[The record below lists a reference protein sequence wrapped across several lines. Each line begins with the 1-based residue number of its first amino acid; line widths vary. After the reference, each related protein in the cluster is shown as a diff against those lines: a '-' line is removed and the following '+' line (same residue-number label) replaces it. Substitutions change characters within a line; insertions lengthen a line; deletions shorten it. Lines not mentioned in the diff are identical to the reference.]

1 MITNIEY
8 RFSDDELARE
18 IELKSGVKIPFM
30 AYKMQQ
36 WKNDPFLWMVE
47 QVFTIDESD
56 SENPV
61 KPFPAYR
68 YLKEVIREY
77 FDNKVLVVSKTRRM
91 MATHLFTAL
100 AVHQLLFVPFSEN
113 IIVSINEDRAK
124 KVIQTRC
131 KKIIEYLDP
140 RFPYPEF
147 KDKEDFLVA
156 EIHNPVNG
164 ATITALPSGSDKCRG
179 LTVTNAFYDE
189 FAFQKNC
196 EENLKAL
203 KPALEGEN
211 CRAAIVSTP
220 KFATVFQELV
230 SNVNKDANFQ
240 VIMEGLTKV
249 RNKYNQ
255 TVLSL
260 HYKAD
265 PGKRTEEWYHRE
277 RYGTDVNGKP
287 IPGCSGVDSFTW
299 EQEYELSFSV
309 PTGKPVVPE
318 FDKTQHC
325 DKYKELGGFIEGR
338 PLHVGFDFGTHFPA
352 VVFCQVDSLN
362 RCILHNGIMA
372 EDEELDAF
380 MSRVEDF
387 IRREFPGCDDNFVLH
402 ADPAG
407 RSGNSQGTAAPA
419 IDLLEQRFKKRV
431 MTPKSKPVDRCR
443 AIRNKMSK
451 KIHDSMGVI
460 INPAAGIHIRP
471 DGEERHGIIVEA
483 LETGWVYKTP
493 KPGENYSGEEPKKD
507 GFYDH
512 LMDAWGYIFIALF
525 PSLHD
530 RAVEFR
536 RGVSKPKPKRRHL
549 RL

>member
-8 RFSDDELARE
+8 RFSDDQLAQM
-18 IELKSGVKIPFM
+18 VKTKGGAEIPFM

-36 WKNDPFLWMVE
+36 WKNDPALWMIE

-61 KPFPAYR
+61 KPFPPYK
-68 YLKEVIREY
+68 YLKEIIREY
-77 FDNKVLVVSKTRRM
+77 FENKVLIVSKTRRM
-91 MATHLFTAL
+91 MATHLFSAL
-100 AVHQLLFVPFSEN
+100 MVHQLLFVPFSEN

-140 RFPYPEF
+140 RFPYPTF
-147 KDKEDFLVA
+147 KEKEDFLVA
-156 EIHNPVNG
+156 EIHNPTNG

-179 LTVTNAFYDE
+179 LTITNAFYDE

-203 KPALEGEN
+203 KPALEGPN

-220 KFATVFQELV
+220 RFGTVFQELV
-230 SNVNKDANFQ
+230 SNVNKDAGFT

-249 RNKYNQ
+249 RNQYNQ

-260 HYKAD
+260 HYKSDPNKRAD
-265 PGKRTEEWYHRE
+265 EWYHRE
-277 RYGTDVNGKP
+277 RYGATVDGKP
-287 IPGCSGVDSFTW
+287 IPGCSGVDSFAW
-299 EQEYELSFSV
+299 EQEYELSFTV

-318 FDKTQHC
+318 FEKALHC
-325 DKYKELGGFIEGR
+325 DKYKTLGGFIDGR
-338 PLHVGFDFGTHFPA
+338 PLHVGIDFGTHFPSA
-352 VVFCQVDSLN
+352 VFCQTDTLN
-362 RCILHNGIMA
+362 RCILHEGLLP
-372 EDEELDAF
+372 EDMEFEEFLTLI
-380 MSRVEDF
+380 EDH
-387 IRREFPGCDDNFVLH
+387 IQTKYPGCGDNFVLH

-407 RSGNSQGTAAPA
+407 GYGNTQGTAPPA
-419 IDLLEQRFKKRV
+419 FDLLQKRFKKRV
-431 MTPKSKPVDRCR
+431 VTPKSSPTDRAR
-443 AIRNKMSK
+443 AIRTKMSK
-451 KIHDSMGVI
+451 KVHDSMGVI
-460 INPAAGIHIRP
+460 INPAAGVHIRP
-471 DGEERHGIIVEA
+471 NGEERHGIIVEA

-493 KPGENYSGEEPKKD
+493 RPGENYTSEEPKKD

-525 PSLHD
+525 PSLHN
-530 RAVEFR
+530 RAIEFR
-536 RGVSKPKPKRRHL
+536 RGVPKSKPKRRHL